1 MKSKQFNKKLVLKKN
16 TIANLDN
23 KGMASVYG
31 GDPVTYEKTVCF
43 TICATECPR
52 CPTMMPSRCPI
63 LC

>member
-31 GDPVTYEKTVCF
+31 GEEDTYVKTVCF
-43 TICATECPR
+43 TDCATNCFQ
-52 CPTMMPSRCPI
+52 CPTMRPSICPI